1 MAAKKRLG
9 TQEPLLN
16 TAARKLGHA
25 AGSLTKAT
33 HQFTENLS
41 GLVETVESKVRD
53 AANMGSPRER
63 SKSHARSPKKRS
75 PKKRTR
81 TTVRTKKAKKAG
93 RLKRQGAGGKT
104 RRGGAK
110 IANARK

>member
-1 MAAKKRLG
+1 MAAKKRPG

-25 AGSLTKAT
+25 AGTLTKAT

-41 GLVETVESKVRD
+41 GLVETVESKVRN

-63 SKSHARSPKKRS
+63 SKSHVRSPKK
-75 PKKRTR
+75 KTR
-81 TTVRTKKAKKAG
+81 KSVRTKKAKKAG
-93 RLKRQGAGGKT
+93 RVKRQGPGGKT

-110 IANARK
+110 TANARK